1 MEMAIDGS
9 GKVNFP
15 MRRTIKAAVL
25 IICFSACTIGLLLS
39 PKNPA
44 KDSDTAT
51 QVVPVK
57 NQQSHRGIW
66 LRV

>member
-39 PKNPA
+39 PK
-44 KDSDTAT
+44 DTTQDTEMRT